1 MNFRKLV
8 ESVLLL
14 EVTISKANK
23 ERFMKKYDTDENK
36 AVDYINKFNSV
47 IVKLT
52 NKDIFGYNDLKELDR
67 ALKQAQETKTKRQVV
82 KETAIAGS
90 TKVYEDNNCVV
101 RLIRTKEAAIAYG
114 KGAPWC
120 ISYDDRVPAEDERSG
135 NLFWNYSISQNK
147 TIYILTAK
155 RPIYDISSE
164 VNANSEEGKA
174 GRSADQFMA
183 FLGASNVEWKKL
195 AILVEYDPKRSG
207 VMEVWDYLNEKIY
220 NSQVPEDFR
229 AKYNKPNPFKLF
241 PDVFDRIKHVP
252 FTEKELLPH
261 IETDTRV
268 ALEYAYFVKKRVP
281 KVEEILLKNGI
292 SFEALEYTTFI
303 VRGRWTEFEKL
314 ILNTVSEFLKSPF
327 YFSSSVVRNYVLNTI
342 GDRWLEFEALLSGK
356 QLPRK
361 LQDLYDEYKSV
372 NRIREPS
379 KKRKK

>member
-1 MNFRKLV
+1 MNFRTLV

-23 ERFMKKYDTDENK
+23 ERFMKKYNTDERK
-36 AVDYINKFNSV
+36 AVDYINMFNNV
-47 IVKLT
+47 LVKLT
-52 NKDIFGYNDLKELDR
+52 NKDIFRYNDLKELDKT
-67 ALKQAQETKTKRQVV
+67 LKQAQEIKTKRQAV

-90 TKVYEDNNCVV
+90 KIVYEDNNCVV
-101 RLIRTKEAAIAYG
+101 RLIRSKEAAIAYG

-120 ISYDDRVPAEDERSG
+120 ISYDDRIPAEDERSG

-155 RPIYDISSE
+155 RPIYDIAGE

-174 GRSADQFMA
+174 GRSADQFMVL
-183 FLGASNVEWKKL
+183 LGASNIEWKKL
-195 AILVEYDPKRSG
+195 AILIEHDPKRSG
-207 VMEVWDYLNEKIY
+207 VLEVWDYLNEKIY

-229 AKYNKPNPFKLF
+229 LKYGKPNPFKLF
-241 PDVFDRIKHVP
+241 PDVLDAIKYVP

-281 KVEEILLKNGI
+281 KVEEIILKDGI

-303 VRGRWTEFEKL
+303 VQGRWTEFEKL
-314 ILNTVSEFLKSPF
+314 ILHTIEEFLKSPF

-342 GDRWLEFEALLSGK
+342 GDRWPEFEALLSNK
-356 QLPRK
+356 QLPKK
-361 LQDLYDEYKSV
+361 LQELYDEYKII
-372 NRIREPS
+372 NRIKEPS
-379 KKRKK
+379 KKRNK